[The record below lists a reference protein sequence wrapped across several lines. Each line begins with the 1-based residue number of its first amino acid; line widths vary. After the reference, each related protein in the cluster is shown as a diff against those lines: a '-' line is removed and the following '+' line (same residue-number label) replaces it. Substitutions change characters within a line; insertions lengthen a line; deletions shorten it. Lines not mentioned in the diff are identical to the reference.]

1 MAAFMSQ
8 TTQHRFGSLDMLVV
22 IVMNLM
28 WGLNLIA
35 VKMAVDLVQPMT
47 AAFLRQFI
55 VLIVC
60 LPALKIIPGKMRP
73 LLLLGFLSGALFYI
87 VNNIAFE
94 ASTNIGALAIVGQ
107 LSVPFS
113 LILAVV
119 YLREKIRIYR
129 IIGVTLSFIGV
140 VILVFDPAIAQ
151 ERFGAALMVVVA
163 MIWAVCTMVQRHL
176 VGAPI
181 FTIYAWVGAVGTI
194 TILPIAAI
202 AEPEAFRAIPDIS
215 LAAFGWIAFS
225 AIGSTVVGQG
235 AMSWLI
241 QRHEVSTVIPLTLA
255 TPIISVIASW
265 AYFDT
270 PFTPLMAFGGTV
282 ALTGIAVI
290 AIRTAR
296 AGRTL

>member
-1 MAAFMSQ
+1 MSQ
-8 TTQHRFGSLDMLVV
+8 THHHRFGSLDILVV

-47 AAFLRQFI
+47 AAFLRQLI

-140 VILVFDPAIAQ
+140 VILVFDPAIVQ
-151 ERFGAALMVVVA
+151 ERFGAALMVGVA

-176 VGAPI
+176 VGTPI

-215 LAAFGWIAFS
+215 LTAFGWIAFS

-270 PFTPLMAFGGTV
+270 PSTPLMAFGGTV
-282 ALTGIAVI
+282 ALIGIAVI

-296 AGRTL
+296 TGRTI